1 MIVLGIILFVIGIF
15 MYYGGTEQNSSL
27 ESQWESFFENG
38 KTDPGDTLIFFG
50 TLFMIAGIIVFIVGI
65 VKYYNENA
73 QNEGGASNGG
83 AGAAVKP
90 PVTKTCRYCGST
102 ITDECVYCPK
112 CGKENSNFKYCPKC
126 SQRVDEDSM
135 FCFACGF
142 DFLFQKFSLN
152 ENTSEN
158 EIIACAFNLIEKGK
172 FNDAHLLL
180 NSSKLANYHD
190 PKISLGKLLI
200 QYGLCREEYLERL
213 GFDFSVS
220 EKYAEIMKSN
230 DEDLKN
236 RISVYLDTCR
246 KDIAYKKA
254 CTMMEIDNKE
264 AKLMFESLGDWRDSK
279 EMLMKCKSNDKVKFI
294 ALSIMIIVIFA
305 LLFLLI
311 AIS

>member
-1 MIVLGIILFVIGIF
+1 MIALGIILFTIGVF
-15 MYYGGTEQNSSL
+15 MYYGGADQNNNL
-27 ESQWESFFENG
+27 ELSMKHIFENG

-65 VKYYNENA
+65 VKYYNEKEK
-73 QNEGGASNGG
+73 NEGGANGG

-142 DFLFQKFSLN
+142 DFLLHNFSLK
-152 ENTSEN
+152 EDSSEN
-158 EIIACAFNLIEKGK
+158 EIIACAFTLIEQGK
-172 FNDAHLLL
+172 FKDAHLLL

-200 QYGLCREEYLERL
+200 QYGLISESGLERL
-213 GFDFSVS
+213 GIDFSKS
-220 EKYAEIMKSN
+220 EYYTEIMNSN
-230 DEDLKN
+230 DENMKYH
-236 RISVYLDTCR
+236 ISMYLDTCL

-254 CTMMEIDNKE
+254 CAMMEIDNKE
-264 AKLMFESLGDWRDSK
+264 AKAMFESLGDWRDSK
-279 EMLMKCKSNDKVKFI
+279 EMVKKCESNQKVKFI
-294 ALSIMIIVIFA
+294 ALSIMILAILA
-305 LLFLLI
+305 LI
-311 AIS
+311 AVCLALG